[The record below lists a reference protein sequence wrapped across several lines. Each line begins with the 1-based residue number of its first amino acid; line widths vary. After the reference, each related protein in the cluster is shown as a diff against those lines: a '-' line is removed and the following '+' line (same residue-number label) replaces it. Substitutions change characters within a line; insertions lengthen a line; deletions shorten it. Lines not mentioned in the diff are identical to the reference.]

1 MLWRAAEGPS
11 ESVRKP
17 GLACRR
23 DRLQPG
29 ILLESGCRPK
39 GRRYGKRV
47 NARFSHRL
55 FSPRA
60 KRPKSEM
67 TYLEGLGTAGLKSV

>member
-39 GRRYGKRV
+39 GRRYEKRV
-47 NARFSHRL
+47 RQGVF
-55 FSPRA
+55 
-60 KRPKSEM
+60 
-67 TYLEGLGTAGLKSV
+67 T